1 MLLFFFFRVVRG
13 APAARKQAGAPYI
26 VPSS

>member
-1 MLLFFFFRVVRG
+1 LLFFFFRVVQGGRRPQG
-13 APAARKQAGAPYI
+13 QAGAPYI

>member
-13 APAARKQAGAPYI
+13 APAARRQTCAPYI